1 MGGFTFTIGWG
12 QKAGTSTE
20 RNGNPIEYTIAG
32 NELYYIVIEGMSPV
46 YSTPVYFLWN
56 LNLIAYIKIPFSTT
70 MLGLWQLFMIG
81 IVILWCI
88 ALVLLIN
95 LKISLC
101 Q

>member
-12 QKAGTSTE
+12 QKAETSTE

-46 YSTPVYFLWN
+46 YSTPVHFLWN
-56 LNLIAYIKIPFSTT
+56 LNLIAYINPVFNYYVRSLATIHDRHRDS
-70 MLGLWQLFMIG
+70 MVHRIG
-81 IVILWCI
+81 FIDQPED
-88 ALVLLIN
+88 
-95 LKISLC
+95 KLC